1 MIIFVVGI
9 LLIIYSIESK
19 QRYSVRMGMLFV
31 LLIIGFQEGLQT
43 DYPNYMNTYNS
54 GGAGMDSWSDTTKE
68 GEFSYIWI
76 TQLCSRIMSFHMFVF
91 LTSVIQCLAMGLMIK
106 RYAAKQFSQFGV
118 LLVFFTVNIMLIQMT
133 AMRQAY
139 AADCLLLAYYLLG
152 RKKYFLSI
160 IIAVIAYGFHNST
173 LVVLPFFVVLW
184 VLMYLRRKDK
194 IDNIGSV
201 VIKKSKGLAMA
212 LWVAVGL
219 FGFYLVKYVFFA
231 SYINPI
237 LEGLEMFSYSGYLD
251 QFEKDAIISWWILL
265 YHAVIVFFVT
275 LYCVNEHDLYRRY
288 LGILVIVSM
297 FLDIG
302 TFGFGNLMRVG
313 MYFVIFSIVVY
324 PNITAMLHFSYGK
337 PAALA
342 FVLFNMAY
350 LMLFSVKNMLSRDY
364 SSATG
369 FYSYTFSFLNW

>member
-1 MIIFVVGI
+1 MIIFIVGI
-9 LLIIYSIESK
+9 LLILYSIVSK
-19 QRYSVRMGMLFV
+19 QRYSVGMGMLFV

-43 DYPNYMNTYNS
+43 DYPNYMNTFNS
-54 GGAGMDSWSDTTKE
+54 GGAGMNSWSDTTKE

-91 LTSVIQCLAMGLMIK
+91 LTSVVQCLAMGLIIK
-106 RYAAKQFSQFGV
+106 RYAVKQFSQFGV
-118 LLVFFTVNIMLIQMT
+118 LLVFFTTNIMLIQMT

-139 AADCLLLAYYLLG
+139 ATDCLLLAYYLLG
-152 RKKYFLSI
+152 RKYYFLSI

-173 LVVLPFFVVLW
+173 LVVLPFFVALW
-184 VLMYLRRKDK
+184 MLMYLRRKKKNDE
-194 IDNIGSV
+194 IVPV
-201 VIKKSKGLAMA
+201 VIKNSQGRATA

-237 LEGLEMFSYSGYLD
+237 LEGMEMFSYSDYLD
-251 QFEKDAIISWWILL
+251 QFEKDTMISWWILL
-265 YHAVIVFFVT
+265 YHVVIVFFVT
-275 LYCVNEHDLYRRY
+275 LYCVNEHNLYRRY

-297 FLDIG
+297 FLNIG

-313 MYFVIFSIVVY
+313 MFFVIFSIVVY
-324 PNITAMLHFSYGK
+324 PNIAAMLRFSYGK

-350 LMLFSVKNMLSRDY
+350 LMLFSVRNMLSRDY

-369 FYSYTFSFLNW
+369 FYSYTFSFLN

>member
-1 MIIFVVGI
+1 MIIFIVGI
-9 LLIIYSIESK
+9 LLILYSIVSK
-19 QRYSVRMGMLFV
+19 QRYSVGMGMLFV

-43 DYPNYMNTYNS
+43 DYPNYMNTFNS
-54 GGAGMDSWSDTTKE
+54 GGAGMNSWSDTTKE

-76 TQLCSRIMSFHMFVF
+76 TQLCSKIMSFHMFVF
-91 LTSVIQCLAMGLMIK
+91 LTSVVQCLAMGLIIK
-106 RYAAKQFSQFGV
+106 RYAVKQFSQFGV
-118 LLVFFTVNIMLIQMT
+118 LLVFFTTNIMLIQMT

-139 AADCLLLAYYLLG
+139 ATDCLLLAYYLLG
-152 RKKYFLSI
+152 RKYYFLSI

-173 LVVLPFFVVLW
+173 LVVLPFFVALW
-184 VLMYLRRKDK
+184 MLMYLRRKKKNDE
-194 IDNIGSV
+194 IVPV
-201 VIKKSKGLAMA
+201 VIKNSQGRATA

-237 LEGLEMFSYSGYLD
+237 LEGMEMFSYSDYLD
-251 QFEKDAIISWWILL
+251 QFEKDTMISWWILL
-265 YHAVIVFFVT
+265 YHVVIVFFVT
-275 LYCVNEHDLYRRY
+275 LYCVNEHNLYRRY

-297 FLDIG
+297 FLNIG

-313 MYFVIFSIVVY
+313 MFFVIFSIVVY
-324 PNITAMLHFSYGK
+324 PNIAAMLRFSYGK

-350 LMLFSVKNMLSRDY
+350 LMLFSVRNMLSRDY

-369 FYSYTFSFLNW
+369 FYSYTFSFLN